1 MIQKQNLRAFS
12 QWNGFASGLARNN
25 FLVVSQFEQVS
36 PKIDVM
42 PAKVGIQIKQNG
54 FRLSPE

>member
-1 MIQKQNLRAFS
+1 LKK
-12 QWNGFASGLARNN
+12 
-25 FLVVSQFEQVS
+25 LVVSQFEQVS

-42 PAKVGIQIKQNG
+42 PAKAGIQIKQNG